1 MSDAVSD
8 AASETSAWTCSYV
21 MHSGN
26 GVNLLG
32 TLDVD
37 ENRARFVASSGL
49 FGTAYQFVM
58 PRDQIQILRVP
69 TASTPYNALEL
80 HTKYRQNILCDF
92 DDNERVFR
100 KCVEVM
106 KLEVLPQ
113 ESPLIAVL
121 GTDVSEAANKWRR
134 RAAQKKL
141 ERDEQERRKNAEA
154 DEGQQLTAQVMHLHG
169 EKATLQRRMRELER
183 ENEHLHG
190 EVEVLYAQVDEVS
203 ERIER
208 DQARY
213 AEAAIEAFVA
223 SGRERDAAERREE
236 DECAARSRERATGGR
251 GDDPLAIHAVT
262 SPTNDLRVK
271 TRRESA
277 GGEKDGGSAGG
288 SGTKRPPA
296 HPNSASPKGAGE
308 RGAGGE
314 ERGGTPRARPETPG
328 SAKSHASSLAGTS
341 PRTLEARHEELVE
354 SVVAL
359 RAERASLEAEVAR
372 LRDDFGSRGR
382 GGNDAGNDPR
392 EEDEEDAMHAMLA
405 KEVQHLLSRQA
416 ELANNLAQVRR
427 EKELLESENELLHA
441 KKEEVET
448 EVEEA
453 KAEAERV
460 RQASARYLALRD
472 LEEEEEEEEKHAR
485 AGFDESANGI
495 HLSEE
500 ENTSPGGSR
509 SAAGGSVKAAAK
521 EKGQGPE
528 GETKGPRPNPNP
540 NRKKKVVVPPPR
552 SSPNRADRSKI
563 MDDGPD
569 AELAAKLIGRL
580 QRAGES
586 DEARALES
594 EMEAMKAELD
604 VMRREREA
612 GASGRGS
619 AAAFG
624 QTAAAGT
631 ALSLDSLAALEA
643 KARALEATLEVER
656 KTHEDAMAREREE
669 ALWRVTEAE
678 LRAKDAE
685 SALGRV
691 RARDAEK
698 DAEIA
703 RLRGELESRGGSE
716 GGTSPATPPKEGRGV
731 AGMIP
736 T

>member
-223 SGRERDAAERREE
+223 SGRERDAAERREAE
-236 DECAARSRERATGGR
+236 ARRKKEKECAARARERATSTGGG

-262 SPTNDLRVK
+262 TPTNDLRVK

-314 ERGGTPRARPETPG
+314 KRGTPCARPETPG
-328 SAKSHASSLAGTS
+328 SAKSHASSLAGAS
-341 PRTLEARHEELVE
+341 PRTLEARHEDLVE

-359 RAERASLEAEVAR
+359 RAERASLEAEVAC

-382 GGNDAGNDPR
+382 GGNDAGNDAGNEGAASPR
-392 EEDEEDAMHAMLA
+392 EE
-405 KEVQHLLSRQA
+405 
-416 ELANNLAQVRR
+416 
-427 EKELLESENELLHA
+427 
-441 KKEEVET
+441 
-448 EVEEA
+448 
-453 KAEAERV
+453 
-460 RQASARYLALRD
+460 
-472 LEEEEEEEEKHAR
+472 
-485 AGFDESANGI
+485 
-495 HLSEE
+495 
-500 ENTSPGGSR
+500 
-509 SAAGGSVKAAAK
+509 
-521 EKGQGPE
+521 
-528 GETKGPRPNPNP
+528 
-540 NRKKKVVVPPPR
+540 
-552 SSPNRADRSKI
+552 
-563 MDDGPD
+563 
-569 AELAAKLIGRL
+569 GR
-580 QRAGES
+580 
-586 DEARALES
+586 
-594 EMEAMKAELD
+594 
-604 VMRREREA
+604 
-612 GASGRGS
+612 
-619 AAAFG
+619 
-624 QTAAAGT
+624 
-631 ALSLDSLAALEA
+631 
-643 KARALEATLEVER
+643 
-656 KTHEDAMAREREE
+656 
-669 ALWRVTEAE
+669 
-678 LRAKDAE
+678 
-685 SALGRV
+685 
-691 RARDAEK
+691 
-698 DAEIA
+698 
-703 RLRGELESRGGSE
+703 
-716 GGTSPATPPKEGRGV
+716 
-731 AGMIP
+731 
-736 T
+736 